1 MPHDVVIMGVYF
13 PPLLVA
19 GLGGLLAATFT
30 ARYLNRSGLVQ
41 HISSPFFNDTAT
53 TEIYTVLLGS
63 TVVRI

>member
-30 ARYLNRSGLVQ
+30 AHYLNRSGLVQ
-41 HISSPFFNDTAT
+41 HISSPPLAFLAMTA
-53 TEIYTVLLGS
+53 IYTVLLGS